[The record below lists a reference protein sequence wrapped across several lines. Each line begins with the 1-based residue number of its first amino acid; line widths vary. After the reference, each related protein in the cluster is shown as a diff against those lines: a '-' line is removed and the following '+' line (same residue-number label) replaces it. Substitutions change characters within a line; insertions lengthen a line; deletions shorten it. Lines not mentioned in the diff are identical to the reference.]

1 MSKYYPDISH
11 HHPVGD
17 WGKIKN
23 NCPFIITKATE
34 GTTYVDPT
42 LDTVIKECEK
52 RKIPYWLYTFLR
64 DGNELAQAK
73 FMVATCKNKVGKY
86 FVGYILDVEQNNA
99 QSNCQKALDY
109 ISGLGYKTMIY
120 TMYAQYS
127 LYKTLINE
135 RPKACA
141 WWEARYGLNDGVYRA
156 KYPCHPGVDF
166 HQFTDRGS
174 CPGIS
179 DKIDLNRL
187 TGKKSESWFTIPN
200 GSKKS
205 GYSSTFPAIPPRGYY
220 QIGDGYKTLTNYQ
233 TQIKRVQKL
242 LNWLTGAKLK
252 VDGSYGEK
260 TAAAQK
266 KAQKMFK
273 LPINGKFGNLTLA
286 KAKEYKK

>member
-11 HHPVGD
+11 HHSVGD

-23 NCPFIITKATE
+23 SCPFIITKATE

-42 LDTVIKECEK
+42 LDSVIRECEK

-86 FVGYILDVEQNNA
+86 FVGYILDIEQNNA

-156 KYPCHPGVDF
+156 KYPCHPGVDL
-166 HQFTDRGS
+166 HQFTSAGK

-187 TGKKSESWFTIPN
+187 AGKKSESWFTTPAGN
-200 GSKKS
+200 KKS
-205 GYSSTFPAIPPRGYY
+205 GYSGAWPALPPRGHY
-220 QIGDGYKTLTNYQ
+220 QIGDGYKTYKDYK
-233 TQIKRVQKL
+233 TQIMRLQRL
-242 LNWLTGAKLK
+242 LNWLVDANLK
-252 VDGSYGEK
+252 IDGKYGPE
-260 TAAAQK
+260 TAAAQEM
-266 KAQKMFK
+266 AQKIFGI
-273 LPINGKFGNLTLA
+273 PINGKFGNLTLA
-286 KAKEYKK
+286 AAKKVKK